1 MYDGA
6 HERYV
11 ADEEMRDKVRVA
23 LTKSRLPVLPIVQ
36 SNYSYTWPER
46 LTLFWQNSSS
56 GKTTRRRFGTCCGEC
71 WKRRGGECGTRMT
84 KPWRN

>member
-1 MYDGA
+1 MTALVGWGATSGFQENWVYDGA

-36 SNYSYTWPER
+36 SNYSYTWP
-46 LTLFWQNSSS
+46 
-56 GKTTRRRFGTCCGEC
+56 
-71 WKRRGGECGTRMT
+71 
-84 KPWRN
+84 